1 MVVPGETHGAGLKKL
16 KEAFAWTVDEDKLK
30 TKFDISN
37 FGANAVVRGMQLTLV
52 GGNYTSYP
60 PFAKVLYQLD

>member
-1 MVVPGETHGAGLKKL
+1 MVMPGETPGAGPKKL

-30 TKFDISN
+30 TKFDVSN

-52 GGNYTSYP
+52 GGDYTSHP
-60 PFAKVLYQLD
+60 PFAGFFYQLD